1 MDGEI
6 FWGAGVGGSGKKQAL
21 SRGQGL
27 RCIEDLEDLEVLDR
41 CADLEVLKDLNCCAD
56 LEVLGD
62 YRALMMVRKSG
73 ALSDAPPMSPPSTS
87 GFWKSSAAFLALHD
101 PP

>member
-6 FWGAGVGGSGKKQAL
+6 FWGAGVGGRGKKQAL

-41 CADLEVLKDLNCCAD
+41 CADLEVLG
-56 LEVLGD
+56 V